1 MLSHIFS
8 IKIFISLLAAH
19 VAGDFLF
26 QTRKDVLNKDRIP
39 VLVKHAATVSAIS
52 YVLCGFWKNWQ
63 LPVLIFVSHALI
75 DGIKVL
81 WTRRVRGH
89 ELPVFFMDQAVHVLV
104 IWSLALYA
112 GEKGPGWWAHFIGDG
127 YFRFLVYVFGLVLA
141 ARAGAI
147 VLEMAVRPYL
157 MQLKEAGLEPV
168 KGLFNGGRTIGQ
180 LERALIFLFILAGQ
194 PGAIGF
200 LIAAKSILRF
210 GEIKDRENRM
220 EAEYIIIGTLMSF
233 LFGLFVAYGAKGL
246 LDCIS

>member
-1 MLSHIFS
+1 MLSDMFS

-26 QTRKDVLNKDRIP
+26 QTRKDVLNKNQIA
-39 VLVKHAATVSAIS
+39 VLIKHAATVSAIS
-52 YVLCGFWKNWQ
+52 YVLCGFWKSWQ
-63 LPVLIFVSHALI
+63 IPALIFISHALI

-81 WTRRVRGH
+81 WLRRVQGQ
-89 ELPVFFMDQAVHVLV
+89 ELPIFFTDQAVHVLV
-104 IWSLALYA
+104 IWFLALYA
-112 GEKGPGWWAHFIGDG
+112 GEKGPGWWAYLIGNE
-127 YFRFLVYVFGLVLA
+127 YFKFLVYVFGLILA

-157 MQLKEAGLEPV
+157 IQLKQAGLEPV

-180 LERALIFLFILAGQ
+180 LERALIFLFIMAGQ

-246 LDCIS
+246 LDHIS